1 MEGGRERK
9 RERERVVLGSAEPS
23 WPLLRRAF
31 VTTQHDPFKNGKLGP
46 PFSVTEA
53 DVSMLFPPAHYDVEL
68 LKREDRM
75 PIETVWR
82 DRGCNYFFEATY
94 LITKKR

>member
-1 MEGGRERK
+1 LYWALLNLPGLRCGGH
-9 RERERVVLGSAEPS
+9 A
-23 WPLLRRAF
+23 
-31 VTTQHDPFKNGKLGP
+31 TQHDPFKNGKLGP

-53 DVSMLFPPAHYDVEL
+53 DVSTLFPPAHYGIEL

>member
-1 MEGGRERK
+1 M
-9 RERERVVLGSAEPS
+9 
-23 WPLLRRAF
+23 LRRACA
-31 VTTQHDPFKNGKLGP
+31 TTQHDPFKNGKLGP

-53 DVSMLFPPAHYDVEL
+53 DVSTLFPPAHYGIEL

>member
-1 MEGGRERK
+1 M
-9 RERERVVLGSAEPS
+9 
-23 WPLLRRAF
+23 
-31 VTTQHDPFKNGKLGP
+31 
-46 PFSVTEA
+46 TET
-53 DVSMLFPPAHYDVEL
+53 DVSTLFPPAHYNVEL

-82 DRGCNYFFEATY
+82 DRGCNYFYEAVY

>member
-1 MEGGRERK
+1 MYWALLNLPGLRCGGH
-9 RERERVVLGSAEPS
+9 A
-23 WPLLRRAF
+23 
-31 VTTQHDPFKNGKLGP
+31 TQHDPFKNGKLGP

-53 DVSMLFPPAHYDVEL
+53 DVPVLFPPAHYDVEL

-94 LITKKR
+94 LITRKR